1 MKLSI
6 VIVNYNVKF
15 FLEQCLVSVFE
26 ASKDIETEVWVVD
39 NNSVDGSVAM
49 VQEKFPQVKLIA
61 NNDNPGFS
69 KANNQALRQTTG
81 EYILLLNP
89 DTLVEKDTF
98 RKCIDFM
105 ENHPDCGGLGV
116 KMINGEG
123 RYLPESKRGF
133 PSPEVSFYKISGLIH
148 LFPKSKRIARYYL
161 GHLNENETNEI
172 EILPGAYLMIRKTV
186 MDKIGLLD
194 ETFFMYGEDIDFSYR
209 ILLAGYKNYY
219 LPSARIIHYKG
230 ESTKKGSMNYVYTF
244 YNAMVIF
251 AQKHLSQSNAKIFT
265 FFIKIAIWLRASLA
279 FIKRAVSNIIIPLL
293 DFLLIYI
300 GFLTIKNLWAT
311 FKADN
316 INYYPAEYTYIVIP
330 IYILIWLLC
339 TFLYGGYRKP
349 VKLGRIFKGLFAGT
363 CALLIFYSLLD
374 ETQRYSRA
382 LILLGTM
389 WAIVS
394 VVGLR
399 GILHLLNIK
408 NYNFFPDKKKSY
420 LIVGDKEE
428 TTRVANLFNSIGI
441 DASFVGFVNNN
452 NLVCDKHFI
461 GNINQLVELIR
472 FYKINEVIFCS
483 KNLSTE
489 EIISLM
495 ANLQGSNVEYKIAPH
510 ETQFIIGTNTIH
522 SSEDLYTVS
531 INTIATAENKRNK
544 RIFDFASVA
553 LIILFSPI
561 LFWFQRDKK
570 HFYSTCICVLLG
582 KRSWVGYCRKDKEN
596 TLPTI
601 KKGIFSPM
609 DMSRHPSHVDE
620 HHLNLLYARN
630 YKVMTDFIILLR
642 NITRI
647 HNS

>member
-26 ASKDIETEVWVVD
+26 AAEGIDTEVWVVD

-69 KANNQALRQTTG
+69 KANNQALRQATG

-105 ENHPDCGGLGV
+105 ETHADCGGLGV

-148 LFPKSKRIARYYL
+148 LFPKSKRIAHYYL
-161 GHLNENETNEI
+161 GHLSENETNEI

-209 ILLAGYKNYY
+209 ILQAGYKNYY

-279 FIKRAVSNIIIPLL
+279 FIKRALSNIIIPLL
-293 DFLLIYI
+293 DFIFIYI
-300 GFLTIKNLWAT
+300 GFITIKNLWAT

-339 TFLYGGYRKP
+339 IFLYGGYRKP
-349 VKLGRIFKGLFAGT
+349 VKLGRICKGLFAGT
-363 CALLIFYSLLD
+363 CALLVFYSLLD

-382 LILLGTM
+382 LILLGTL
-389 WAIVS
+389 WAILS

-408 NYNFFPDKKKSY
+408 NYNFFPNKKKSY
-420 LIVGDKEE
+420 LIVGDKDE
-428 TTRVANLFNSIGI
+428 TMRVANLFNSIGI
-441 DASFVGFVNNN
+441 DAGFVGYVSNTAPHS
-452 NLVCDKHFI
+452 DKHFI
-461 GNINQLVELIR
+461 GNINQLVDLIR
-472 FYKINEVIFCS
+472 FYKIDEVIFCS

-489 EIISLM
+489 DIISLM
-495 ANLQGSNVEYKIAPH
+495 ANLQSANVEYKIVPQ
-510 ETQFIIGTNTIH
+510 ESQFIIGTNTIH
-522 SSEDLYTVS
+522 STEDLYTVS
-531 INTIATAENKRNK
+531 IDTIATAENKRNK
-544 RIFDFASVA
+544 RIFDIVSAG
-553 LIILFSPI
+553 LIILLSPI
-561 LFWFQRDKK
+561 LFWFQRYKK
-570 HFYSTCICVLLG
+570 RFYSTCLWVLVG
-582 KRSWVGYCRKDKEN
+582 RYSWVGYCRKGTES
-596 TLPTI
+596 TLPGI

-609 DMSRHPSHVDE
+609 NMAQHSSQIDP

-630 YKVMTDFIILLR
+630 YKVMTDFIILTR
-642 NITRI
+642 NITNI
-647 HNS
+647 HN

>member
-26 ASKDIETEVWVVD
+26 AAEGIDTEVWVVD

-69 KANNQALRQTTG
+69 KANNQALRQATG

-105 ENHPDCGGLGV
+105 ETHADCGGLGV

-148 LFPKSKRIARYYL
+148 LFPKSKRIAHYYL
-161 GHLNENETNEI
+161 GHLSEDETNEI

-209 ILLAGYKNYY
+209 ILQAGYKNYY

-279 FIKRAVSNIIIPLL
+279 FIKRALSNIIIPLL
-293 DFLLIYI
+293 DFIFIYI
-300 GFLTIKNLWAT
+300 GFITIKNLWAT

-339 TFLYGGYRKP
+339 IFLYGGYRKP
-349 VKLGRIFKGLFAGT
+349 VKLGRICKGLFAGT
-363 CALLIFYSLLD
+363 CALLVFYSLLD

-382 LILLGTM
+382 LILLGTL
-389 WAIVS
+389 WAILS

-408 NYNFFPDKKKSY
+408 NYNFFPNKKKSY
-420 LIVGDKEE
+420 LIVGDKDE
-428 TTRVANLFNSIGI
+428 TIRVANLFNSIGI
-441 DASFVGFVNNN
+441 DAGFVGYVSNTAPHS
-452 NLVCDKHFI
+452 DKHFI
-461 GNINQLVELIR
+461 GNINQLVDLIR
-472 FYKINEVIFCS
+472 FYKIDEVIFCS

-489 EIISLM
+489 DIISLM
-495 ANLQGSNVEYKIAPH
+495 ANLQSANVEYKIVPQ
-510 ETQFIIGTNTIH
+510 ESQFIIGTNTIH
-522 SSEDLYTVS
+522 STEDLYTVS
-531 INTIATAENKRNK
+531 IDTIATAENKRNK
-544 RIFDFASVA
+544 RIFDIVSAG
-553 LIILFSPI
+553 LIILLSPI
-561 LFWFQRDKK
+561 LFWFQHCKK
-570 HFYSTCICVLLG
+570 RFYSTCLWVLVG
-582 KRSWVGYCRKDKEN
+582 RYSWVGYCRKGTES
-596 TLPTI
+596 TLPGI

-609 DMSRHPSHVDE
+609 DMAQHSSQIDP

-630 YKVMTDFIILLR
+630 YKVMTDFIILTR
-642 NITRI
+642 NITNI
-647 HNS
+647 HN

>member
-26 ASKDIETEVWVVD
+26 ASKDIDTEVWVVD
-39 NNSVDGSVAM
+39 NNSVDGSVSM
-49 VQEKFPQVKLIA
+49 VREKFPQVHLIA
-61 NNDNPGFS
+61 NSDNPGFS
-69 KANNQALRQTTG
+69 KANNQALRQITG
-81 EYILLLNP
+81 EYALLLNP

-105 ENHPDCGGLGV
+105 ESHPDCGGLGV

-161 GHLNENETNEI
+161 GHLSEDETNEI

-186 MDKIGLLD
+186 LDKIGLLD

-279 FIKRAVSNIIIPLL
+279 FVKRALSNIIIPLL
-293 DFLLIYI
+293 DFVFIYL
-300 GFLTIKNLWAT
+300 GFLGIKNLWAT

-316 INYYPAEYTYIVIP
+316 INYYPSEYTYVVIP

-339 TFLYGGYRKP
+339 VFLYGGYRKP
-349 VKLGRIFKGLFAGT
+349 VKLGRICKGLFVGT
-363 CALLIFYSLLD
+363 CALLVFYSLLD

-382 LILLGTM
+382 LILLGSA
-389 WAIVS
+389 WAVIS
-394 VVGLR
+394 VVGFR
-399 GILHLLNIK
+399 GVLHLLNIK

-420 LIVGDKEE
+420 LIVGDKDE
-428 TTRVANLFNSIGI
+428 TGRVANLFKSIGI
-441 DASFVGFVNNN
+441 DADFVGFVSNHTEGFD
-452 NLVCDKHFI
+452 DKHFI
-461 GNINQLVELIR
+461 GNVNQLMELIR
-472 FYKINEVIFCS
+472 FYKIDEVIFCS

-489 EIISLM
+489 DIISLM
-495 ANLQGSNVEYKIAPH
+495 ANLQNANVEYKIVPQ
-510 ETQFIIGTNTIH
+510 ESQFIIGTNTIH
-522 SSEDLYTVS
+522 STEDLYTVS
-531 INTIATAENKRNK
+531 IDTIATAENKRNK
-544 RIFDFASVA
+544 RIFDIVA
-553 LIILFSPI
+553 AVLIILLSPV
-561 LFWFQRDKK
+561 LFWFQKNKK
-570 HFYSTCICVLLG
+570 HFYSNCLYVAMG
-582 KRSWVGYCRKDKEN
+582 KRSWVGYCKTSAYEQA
-596 TLPTI
+596 LPRI
-601 KKGIFSPM
+601 KKGIFSPN
-609 DMSRHPSHVDE
+609 DMAQSSSHLDG
-620 HHLNLLYARN
+620 HRLNLLYARN
-630 YKVMTDFIILLR
+630 YKVMTDFIILMR

-647 HNS
+647 

>member
-26 ASKDIETEVWVVD
+26 ASVGIDTEVWVVD

-49 VQEKFPQVKLIA
+49 VQEKFPLVRLIA

-69 KANNQALRQTTG
+69 KANNQALRLATG

-98 RKCIDFM
+98 QKCIDFM
-105 ENHPDCGGLGV
+105 ETHPDCGGLGV

-161 GHLNENETNEI
+161 GHLSDDETNEI

-279 FIKRAVSNIIIPLL
+279 FIKRALSNIIIPLL
-293 DFLLIYI
+293 DFILIYI
-300 GFLTIKNLWAT
+300 GFFTIKNLWAT

-316 INYYPAEYTYIVIP
+316 INYYPSEYTYIVIP

-339 TFLYGGYRKP
+339 IFLYGGYRKP
-349 VKLGRIFKGLFAGT
+349 VKLGRIFKGLFVGT
-363 CALLIFYSLLD
+363 CALLVFYSLLD

-389 WAIVS
+389 WAILS

-408 NYNFFPDKKKSY
+408 NCNFFPDKKKSY

-428 TTRVANLFNSIGI
+428 TSRVANLLNSIGI
-441 DASFVGFVNNN
+441 DANFVGFVSNDSK
-452 NLVCDKHFI
+452 VSDKHFI
-461 GNINQLVELIR
+461 GNINQLIDLIR

-495 ANLQGSNVEYKIAPH
+495 ANLQSANVEYKIAPQ
-510 ETQFIIGTNTIH
+510 ESQFIIGSNTIH

-544 RIFDFASVA
+544 RIFDVISAS
-553 LIILFSPI
+553 LIIVFSPI
-561 LFWFQRDKK
+561 LFWFQQDKK
-570 HFYSTCICVLLG
+570 HFYDTCLWVLLG

-596 TLPTI
+596 TLPKI

-609 DMSRHPSHVDE
+609 NMSQHSSHVNE

-630 YKVMTDFIILLR
+630 YKVMTDCIILLR
-642 NITRI
+642 NITHI

>member
-26 ASKDIETEVWVVD
+26 ASVGIDSEVWVVD

-49 VQEKFPQVKLIA
+49 VREKFPQVKLIA

-69 KANNQALRQTTG
+69 KANNQALRQATG
-81 EYILLLNP
+81 EFILLLNP

-98 RKCIDFM
+98 QKCIDFM
-105 ENHPDCGGLGV
+105 ETHPDCGGLGV

-148 LFPKSKRIARYYL
+148 LFPKSKRIAHYYL
-161 GHLNENETNEI
+161 GHLSEDETNEI

-186 MDKIGLLD
+186 VDKIGLLD

-209 ILLAGYKNYY
+209 ILQAGYKNYY

-251 AQKHLSQSNAKIFT
+251 AQKHLTQSNAKIFT

-279 FIKRAVSNIIIPLL
+279 FIKLALNNIIIPIL
-293 DFLLIYI
+293 DFVLIYI
-300 GFLTIKNLWAT
+300 GFFIIKNLWAT
-311 FKADN
+311 LKADN
-316 INYYPAEYTYIVIP
+316 INYYPSEYTYIVIP

-339 TFLYGGYRKP
+339 IFLYGGYRKP

-363 CALLIFYSLLD
+363 CALLVFYSLLD

-382 LILLGTM
+382 LILLGTT

-441 DASFVGFVNNN
+441 DAHFVGFVNKDNHFG
-452 NLVCDKHFI
+452 DKHFI
-461 GNINQLVELIR
+461 GNINQLIELIR

-495 ANLQGSNVEYKIAPH
+495 ANLQDTNVEYKIAPQ
-510 ETQFIIGTNTIH
+510 ESQFIIGTNTIH
-522 SSEDLYTVS
+522 STEDLYTVS
-531 INTIATAENKRNK
+531 INTIATSENKRNK
-544 RIFDFASVA
+544 RIFDTASA
-553 LIILFSPI
+553 SLIMLLSPI
-561 LFWFQRDKK
+561 LFWFQQDKK
-570 HFYSTCICVLLG
+570 HFYSTCTAV
-582 KRSWVGYCRKDKEN
+582 
-596 TLPTI
+596 
-601 KKGIFSPM
+601 
-609 DMSRHPSHVDE
+609 
-620 HHLNLLYARN
+620 
-630 YKVMTDFIILLR
+630 
-642 NITRI
+642 
-647 HNS
+647 

>member
-49 VQEKFPQVKLIA
+49 VREKFPQVHLIA
-61 NNDNPGFS
+61 NTDNPGFS
-69 KANNQALRQTTG
+69 KANNQALRQITG
-81 EYILLLNP
+81 EYALLLNP

-105 ENHPDCGGLGV
+105 ESHPDCGGLGV

-161 GHLNENETNEI
+161 GHLSEDETNEI

-186 MDKIGLLD
+186 LDKIGLLD

-279 FIKRAVSNIIIPLL
+279 FVKRALSNIIIPLL
-293 DFLLIYI
+293 DFVFIYL
-300 GFLTIKNLWAT
+300 GFLGIKNLWAT

-339 TFLYGGYRKP
+339 VFLYGGYRKP
-349 VKLGRIFKGLFAGT
+349 VKLGRICKGLFAGT
-363 CALLIFYSLLD
+363 CALLVFYSLLD

-382 LILLGTM
+382 LILLGTL
-389 WAIVS
+389 WAVFS
-394 VVGLR
+394 VVGFR

-428 TTRVANLFNSIGI
+428 TTRVADLFKSIGI
-441 DASFVGFVNNN
+441 DPDFVGFVNSQDTD
-452 NLVCDKHFI
+452 DKYFT
-461 GNINQLVELIR
+461 GNVNQLVELIR

-489 EIISLM
+489 DIISLM
-495 ANLQGSNVEYKIAPH
+495 ANLQNANVEYKIVPQ
-510 ETQFIIGTNTIH
+510 ESQFIIGTNTIH
-522 SSEDLYTVS
+522 STEDLYTVS
-531 INTIATAENKRNK
+531 IDTIATAENKRNK
-544 RIFDFASVA
+544 RIFDVVTAV

-570 HFYSTCICVLLG
+570 HFYSNCFYVAMG
-582 KRSWVGYCRKDKEN
+582 KRSWVGYSKVDSDGHA
-596 TLPTI
+596 LPRI
-601 KKGIFSPM
+601 KKGIFSPK
-609 DMSRHPSHVDE
+609 DMAQSSSHLDG
-620 HHLNLLYARN
+620 HRLNLLYARN
-630 YKVMTDFIILLR
+630 YKVMTDFIILMR

-647 HNS
+647 

>member
-26 ASKDIETEVWVVD
+26 ASEGIDTEVWVVD
-39 NNSVDGSVAM
+39 NNSVDGSVSM
-49 VQEKFPQVKLIA
+49 VREKFPQVHLIV
-61 NNDNPGFS
+61 NSDNPGFS
-69 KANNQALRQTTG
+69 KANNQALRQITG
-81 EYILLLNP
+81 EYALLLNP

-105 ENHPDCGGLGV
+105 ESHPDCGGLGV

-161 GHLNENETNEI
+161 GHLSEDETNEI

-186 MDKIGLLD
+186 LDKIGLLD

-279 FIKRAVSNIIIPLL
+279 FVKRALSNIIIPLL
-293 DFLLIYI
+293 DFVFIYL
-300 GFLTIKNLWAT
+300 GFLGIKNLWAT

-316 INYYPAEYTYIVIP
+316 INYYPSEYTYVVIP

-339 TFLYGGYRKP
+339 VFLYGGYRKP
-349 VKLGRIFKGLFAGT
+349 VKLGRICKGLFVGT
-363 CALLIFYSLLD
+363 CALLVFYSLLD

-382 LILLGTM
+382 LILLGSA
-389 WAIVS
+389 WAVIS
-394 VVGLR
+394 VVGFR
-399 GILHLLNIK
+399 GVLHLLNIK

-420 LIVGDKEE
+420 LIVGDKDE
-428 TTRVANLFNSIGI
+428 TGRVANLFKSIGI
-441 DASFVGFVNNN
+441 DADFVGFVSNHTEGFD
-452 NLVCDKHFI
+452 DKHFI
-461 GNINQLVELIR
+461 GNVNQLMELIR
-472 FYKINEVIFCS
+472 FYKIDEVIFCS

-489 EIISLM
+489 DIISLM
-495 ANLQGSNVEYKIAPH
+495 ANLQNANVEYKIVPQ
-510 ETQFIIGTNTIH
+510 ESQFIIGTNTIH
-522 SSEDLYTVS
+522 STEDLYTVS
-531 INTIATAENKRNK
+531 IDTIATVENKRNK
-544 RIFDFASVA
+544 RIFDIVVA
-553 LIILFSPI
+553 VLIILLSPV
-561 LFWFQRDKK
+561 LFWFQKNKK
-570 HFYSTCICVLLG
+570 HFYSNCLYVAMG
-582 KRSWVGYCRKDKEN
+582 KRSWVGYCKTSADEQA
-596 TLPTI
+596 LPRI
-601 KKGIFSPM
+601 KKGIFSPN
-609 DMSRHPSHVDE
+609 DMAQSSSHLDG
-620 HHLNLLYARN
+620 HRLNLLYARN
-630 YKVMTDFIILLR
+630 YKVMTDFIILMR

-647 HNS
+647 